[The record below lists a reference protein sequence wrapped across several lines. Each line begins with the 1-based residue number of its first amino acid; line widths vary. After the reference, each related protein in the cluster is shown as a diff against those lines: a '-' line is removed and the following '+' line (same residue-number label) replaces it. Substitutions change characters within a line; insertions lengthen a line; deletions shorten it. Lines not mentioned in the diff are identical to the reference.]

1 MKVAINGFGRIGR
14 NFFRAAKVGDMY
26 QEMRKALKDAD
37 LKDLEKM
44 ASTWTRMRNAMLG
57 LDIVAVN
64 DLSDAEMLA
73 YLLQYDS
80 VHGRYPGDVQLD
92 NGDLTVDGDRFKVF
106 AERDPA
112 NLPWG
117 DLGVDVV
124 VESTGVFRTH
134 ETASKHLEAG
144 AKWVIVSAPMK
155 DPDYSVVF
163 GVNDKGLDKD
173 EHKIISNAS
182 CTTNCVAPM
191 VKVLNDSFGIDRGM
205 FTTVHAYTNDQRIL
219 DFVHSDPRRARAAA
233 VNIIP
238 TSTGAASA
246 VGKVMPEMEGKF
258 AAMALRVPV
267 ADGSVTDL
275 VAKVNQDVTVDA
287 VNDVFK
293 KSAEGSLEGIL
304 RYTEDPIVS
313 TDIVG
318 DAHST
323 IFDAASTM
331 VTGDN
336 MVKVL
341 GWYDNEW
348 GYSNRIVDIVNRLA

>member
-1 MKVAINGFGRIGR
+1 
-14 NFFRAAKVGDMY
+14 
-26 QEMRKALKDAD
+26 
-37 LKDLEKM
+37 
-44 ASTWTRMRNAMLG
+44 MRNAMLG

-80 VHGRYPGDVQLD
+80 VHGRYPGDVKLD
-92 NGDLTVDGDRFKVF
+92 DGDLTVDGDRFKVF

-163 GVNDKGLDKD
+163 GVNDQGLDKD
-173 EHKIISNAS
+173 KHKIISNAS

-293 KSAEGSLEGIL
+293 KSAEGPLEGIL

-318 DAHST
+318 DSHST

-348 GYSNRIVDIVNRLA
+348 GYSNRIVDIINRLV